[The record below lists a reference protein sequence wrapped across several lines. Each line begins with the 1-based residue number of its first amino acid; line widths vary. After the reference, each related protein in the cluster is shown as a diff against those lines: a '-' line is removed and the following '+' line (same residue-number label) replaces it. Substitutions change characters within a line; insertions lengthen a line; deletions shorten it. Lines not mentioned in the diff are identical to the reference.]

1 MLGTSVARNGLTPQV
16 ALVPVRAVREAPAL
30 PARQTERESARD
42 LFLALGI
49 AVGGFV
55 AVTYLGRRFAEWLE
69 PA

>member
-1 MLGTSVARNGLTPQV
+1 MLGTTVSRNGLTPQAV
-16 ALVPVRAVREAPAL
+16 LVPVRAVQEPPVR